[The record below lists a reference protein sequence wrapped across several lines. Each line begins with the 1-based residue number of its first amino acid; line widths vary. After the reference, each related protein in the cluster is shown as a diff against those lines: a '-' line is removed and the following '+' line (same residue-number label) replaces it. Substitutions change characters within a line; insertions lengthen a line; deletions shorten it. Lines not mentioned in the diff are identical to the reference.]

1 MLASPAL
8 RTPRTCPSSTRRDPL
23 SHSPS
28 PRARRPANVHAHRHT
43 YTRTRFTFPFC
54 FPFPSSSFLL
64 VTLQHLSLILVP
76 LSSFVVN
83 ESLYLP
89 FFLPF
94 FLCPSAGFFSLLF
107 SFTRQSPD
115 LSPSY
120 PTRGCYPLLFL
131 SLSDIPLPTRAKRVS
146 LTRSLSTTL
155 SAELPTASETAK

>member
-8 RTPRTCPSSTRRDPL
+8 RAPRTCPSSTRRDPL

-94 FLCPSAGFFSLLF
+94 FLCPSAGFFLSFSLLPGNPRTF
-107 SFTRQSPD
+107 
-115 LSPSY
+115 SPSY
-120 PTRGCYPLLFL
+120 PTSRLLPLLFL